1 MDIDNINIIY
11 SLLWRLISIQLT
23 NSIYFI
29 LLTCLAK
36 ICILKDDP
44 YLRIM
49 TSLNKDFSLEIKH

>member
-1 MDIDNINIIY
+1 MDIDNIDIIY
-11 SLLWRLISIQLT
+11 SLLWRLISVQLT

-29 LLTCLAK
+29 LLTWLAK
-36 ICILKDDP
+36 IFNVKDDP